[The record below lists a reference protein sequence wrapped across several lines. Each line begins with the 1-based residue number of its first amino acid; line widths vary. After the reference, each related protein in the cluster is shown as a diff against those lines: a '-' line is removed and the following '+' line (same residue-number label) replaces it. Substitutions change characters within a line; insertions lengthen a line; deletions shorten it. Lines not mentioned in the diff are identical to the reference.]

1 MVSIISGAKLK
12 SLRQMRGLD
21 RKALAR
27 AAGVDPSVV
36 SRLERGLQQ
45 DVRGSVLV
53 GLAGALDVPVDALL
67 IRSREADSDT
77 MVPELSATISEI
89 GHLPED
95 RQRQVAALLQAYL
108 ATTPAIAEQSGLAA
122 QNAED

>member
-53 GLAGALDVPVDALL
+53 GIAGALDVPVDALL
-67 IRSREADSDT
+67 VVSREAAPSI
-77 MVPELSATISEI
+77 MLPELVATMSELA
-89 GHLPED
+89 HLPED

-108 ATTPAIAEQSGLAA
+108 ATTPAASVQPDIGGQDAKG
-122 QNAED
+122 

>member
-1 MVSIISGAKLK
+1 MTSIISGEKLK

-21 RKALAR
+21 RRALAR

-67 IRSREADSDT
+67 MVSHDAAPGNI
-77 MVPELSATISEI
+77 VPELAATMNELA
-89 GHLPED
+89 HLPED
-95 RQRQVAALLQAYL
+95 RQRQLAALLQAYL
-108 ATTPAIAEQSGLAA
+108 ATTPT
-122 QNAED
+122 